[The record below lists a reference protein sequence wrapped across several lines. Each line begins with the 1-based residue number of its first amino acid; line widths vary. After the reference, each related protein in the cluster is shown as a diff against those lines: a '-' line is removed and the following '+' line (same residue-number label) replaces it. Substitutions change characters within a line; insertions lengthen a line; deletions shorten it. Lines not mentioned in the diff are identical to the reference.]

1 MCIKMMYNI
10 FMTQMSR
17 FLALQS
23 ISISLQNIQNL
34 SKISKESM
42 LYSRITKQI
51 FKLQSISGLR
61 RFRFQSLE
69 QAAVRRARGKE
80 SYYCIF
86 SKDTDK
92 TLNMDNLFYD
102 IAKNGFSICNFQP
115 SSQRVLSLRAGLYLR
130 DIWGRLNVD

>member
-34 SKISKESM
+34 SKESM
-42 LYSRITKQI
+42 LCSRITKQI
-51 FKLQSISGLR
+51 FQFQSIPELR
-61 RFRFQSLE
+61 RFRCQSLE
-69 QAAVRRARGKE
+69 QAAVLRGKE

-86 SKDTDK
+86 STDTDK

-115 SSQRVLSLRAGLYLR
+115 SSQRVLSILAGLYLR

>member
-34 SKISKESM
+34 SKESM
-42 LYSRITKQI
+42 LCSRITKQI
-51 FKLQSISGLR
+51 FKLQSIPGLR
-61 RFRFQSLE
+61 RFRCQSLE
-69 QAAVRRARGKE
+69 QAAARRGKE

-130 DIWGRLNVD
+130 DIWGLVNVD